1 MKDKITYSDDINKSS
16 EYFRLAISLL
26 SKQKM
31 SVNPHNYQMG
41 YEYVSGRNQLFNDDL
56 DRLIKQSD
64 PLEENQL
71 RVLYQHYFLQ
81 DEAFLEAMRQ
91 ELRHVISKLLEE
103 FGYSGKQLSNYTQTL
118 HQFVDILDSQGSSS
132 DMFEETQKVIEE
144 TNSLEKAQQGLKL
157 QVVDIIAEVDALREE
172 LQQVRE
178 ESKIDAL
185 TGIANRK
192 AFDMELDHSILAA
205 RETRKPLCLLLL
217 DIDHFKRFN
226 DTYGHLIGDK
236 VLRYVAAS
244 FKRNIKGNDFLARF
258 GGEEFVIILPSTS
271 INGAMI
277 LAEQIREDVSS
288 GNLTGR
294 DTDTSYGKMMI
305 SIGVTQFLA
314 SDLPD
319 ELVARAD
326 KALYLAKERGR
337 NRVEI
342 L

>member
-1 MKDKITYSDDINKSS
+1 MTDKITYSDDINKSS
-16 EYFRLAISLL
+16 EFLRLSISLL
-26 SKQKM
+26 SKHKM
-31 SVNPHNYQMG
+31 PVNPHNYQMA
-41 YEYVSGRNQLFNDDL
+41 YEYVSGRNQLFNNDL
-56 DRLIKQSD
+56 DRLIKQTD
-64 PLEENQL
+64 PLEEEQL
-71 RVLYQHYFLQ
+71 RTLYQHYFLQ

-91 ELRHVISKLLEE
+91 ELRHIISKLLDE
-103 FGYSGKQLSNYTQTL
+103 FGYSGKQVSNYTDTL
-118 HQFVDILDSQGSSS
+118 HQFVDILDGQGSFN
-132 DMFEETQKVIEE
+132 DMLKETQKVIEE
-144 TNSLEKAQQGLKL
+144 THSLEKSQQGLKS
-157 QVVDIIAEVDALREE
+157 QVYDIIAEVDNLRKE
-172 LQQVRE
+172 LQQVKE

-192 AFDMELDHSILAA
+192 AFDMELEHLILAA

-258 GGEEFVIILPSTS
+258 GGEEFVIILPSTG
-271 INGAMI
+271 INGAVI

-294 DTDTSYGKMMI
+294 ESDTSYGKMMI
-305 SIGVTQFLA
+305 SIGVTQFRA

-319 ELVARAD
+319 ELIARAD
-326 KALYLAKERGR
+326 KALYLAKDRGR
-337 NRVEI
+337 NRVEK